1 MFEEQNQ
8 ALEVCRFQLP
18 VDAVK
23 RMGDGMGD
31 ICASKVTLQRKDVVS
46 NNDNI
51 RVVLFGD
58 SPHQKVNLAGVLW
71 KIGCDLLTDKRL
83 RQIADL
89 EAAFDGVVIGDG
101 DEIHPALDKLPMQL
115 AWVGIAVWKIEP
127 PKQPLLRARA
137 EAGMN
142 VEVTFAHIYL
152 ERPLDSL
159 LRDPVLVGGGRSDT
173 AHRNNKIDNL
183 PPNGR
188 VGVIGRMNA

>member
-31 ICASKVTLQRKDVVS
+31 ICASEVTLQRKDVVS

-51 RVVLFGD
+51 RVLLCGD
-58 SPHQKVNLAGVLW
+58 SPDQKVNLAGVLW

-115 AWVGIAVWKIEP
+115 AWVGIA
-127 PKQPLLRARA
+127 
-137 EAGMN
+137 
-142 VEVTFAHIYL
+142 
-152 ERPLDSL
+152 
-159 LRDPVLVGGGRSDT
+159 
-173 AHRNNKIDNL
+173 
-183 PPNGR
+183 
-188 VGVIGRMNA
+188 